1 VIVTSNFGHW
11 GFSSFISPAINK
23 GHLKKEDNY
32 TGKHF
37 APEEVLEPD
46 GPQLFGH
53 PKGLMTLFFTEMWE
67 RFSYYGMRA
76 LLILFM
82 TASIA
87 TGGLGLDDVTSGAIY
102 GLYTMGVYLF
112 ALPGGWVADR
122 LIGLKQSVWYGG
134 IIITLGHFTMAI
146 PGVFTFFEGEMGV
159 KETLSGLDLYTF
171 YAGLILIV
179 LGTGLLKPNIS
190 SIVGQLYADGSSKR
204 DAGFSIF
211 YMGINLGA
219 LIAPIA
225 CSTLAVYDWHLGFGL
240 AGFGML
246 MGLIQYKLTGH
257 YLAGKGEPPQAI
269 TEAEKSSKKKMT
281 KLAWLV
287 LVILTLI
294 CLLFFTGII
303 GINAPKLAAASNN
316 IIALVALCYFVY
328 LVVFGGLNTD
338 EKKKVGV
345 IAILFMFTALFW
357 SGFEQAGSSLN
368 LFAERFTDRTILGYE
383 IPTGYF
389 QSINSLFIILFA
401 PFFGAMWIWLGRRQL
416 EPSSPLKFAFGLI
429 LLGIGFLVMY
439 YAAKVAASGDLA
451 APSWLILTYLFHTF
465 GELSLSPVGLS
476 LTTKLAPKK
485 YAGQMMGMWFLS
497 IAMGNLIAGRVA
509 GLTSGGTAES
519 LQQMPQQYL
528 LIVYITVGAGILL
541 VLLSKPIRS
550 LMGKVR

>member
-1 VIVTSNFGHW
+1 ME
-11 GFSSFISPAINK
+11 
-23 GHLKKEDNY
+23 KKDNY
-32 TGKHF
+32 IGKHNF
-37 APEEVLEPD
+37 PEEVLEPD

-87 TGGLGLDDVTSGAIY
+87 NGGLGLDDVTSGAIY

-134 IIITLGHFTMAI
+134 IIITLGHFTMAV
-146 PGVFTFFEGEMGV
+146 PGVITWLGGELGPKESLTGV
-159 KETLSGLDLYTF
+159 DLYTF

-190 SIVGQLYADGSSKR
+190 SIVGQLYAEGSSKR

-246 MGLIQYKLTGH
+246 LGLVQYKLTGH
-257 YLAGKGEPPQAI
+257 YLSGVGEPPQVNTA
-269 TEAEKSSKKKMT
+269 AEKASKKRLERIA
-281 KLAWLV
+281 LAV
-287 LVILTLI
+287 LAFLAVI
-294 CLLFFTGII
+294 CLLLFSGKIDVD
-303 GINAPKLAAASNN
+303 APRLAAASNN
-316 IIALVALCYFVY
+316 IIALVAVMYFAY
-328 LVVFGGLNTD
+328 LVLFGGLETH

-345 IAILFMFTALFW
+345 IAILFLFTALFW

-368 LFAERFTDRTILGYE
+368 LFAERFTDRRLLGYE

-389 QSINSLFIILFA
+389 QSINSLFIIIFA
-401 PFFGAMWIWLGRRQL
+401 PFFGAMWVWLGRRQL
-416 EPSSPLKFAFGLI
+416 EPSSPLKFAFGL
-429 LLGIGFLVMY
+429 LSLGIGFLIMY
-439 YAAKVAASGDLA
+439 FAAKVAASGDLA
-451 APSWLILTYLFHTF
+451 APTWLILTYLFHTF

-509 GLTSGGTAES
+509 GATSGGTVEG

-528 LIVYITVGAGILL
+528 LIVYITVGAGVLL